1 MERKASARLGKRA
14 GEWWVPGGMSDHI
27 AYHRRRMRREQS
39 TWWQRI
45 HRMGAAALVV
55 GSVGFLVVRGGC
67 SPDVPFISQSHR
79 APWIAPPSAVS
90 AELQQWGREQVP
102 VARFSR
108 RLAELSSTRNGPAV
122 LQVRALGAYSVY
134 LNGVPI
140 AHADAD
146 GRDFRLFRNI
156 ELPAVSQDDELQID
170 VANRHGPPLLSLRI
184 APIISDPSWRVSWNG
199 NDLGNAVVASDTRIN
214 PLAYAVE
221 TPLEALVE
229 SRVAVIAIFV
239 AGVIA
244 FFGLVGASNVRVF
257 GVRWEVGVLSVAGVG
272 WLFLFIRKFL
282 QIPISVG
289 FDARHHLY
297 YIEFM
302 REHSAVPLATDG
314 WSVYHPPLFYAA
326 AGVSQWAGS
335 ALGSIGG
342 VDGATLGLKLIPFL
356 AGFGNV
362 WVAGALC
369 RKLGLSSS
377 AVVYGL
383 LFGAVLPMNIYSAA
397 YFSNETFHTFLA
409 GLAMLATVDLMLERG
424 ARISRVVWLATL
436 LGLCLVT
443 KFTAILV
450 TAVAGFFLFT
460 KWLAVDRMELQR
472 AVGRLLLLGAVA
484 FAFAGWF
491 YVRNW
496 IEYGDPLMAN
506 WGNMPGPKLAWWQQ
520 PGFHTLPYFT
530 SFGESLRHPYLS
542 AFHSFWDSVYSTLW
556 GDGGI
561 AGRVSP
567 LDRPDAWNYTFMSL
581 GYWVAVPA
589 TGLIAVGT
597 VRCAAFAFGDPDPRR
612 RAAFSF
618 LLTLIY
624 AVLFG
629 LLALALRLPYFAQGK
644 ASYGLVVA
652 APLAV
657 LFALG
662 TDWVDR
668 ACRGP
673 RLVALRALLFGWL
686 AVFAAAMFL
695 AFAG

>member
-1 MERKASARLGKRA
+1 MG
-14 GEWWVPGGMSDHI
+14 
-27 AYHRRRMRREQS
+27 REKS
-39 TWWQRI
+39 SRWQRVQ
-45 HRMGAAALVV
+45 RLGAAALVL
-55 GSVGFLVVRGGC
+55 GSIGFLIVRGGY
-67 SPDVPFISQSHR
+67 SPHVPFISQSEQ
-79 APWIAPPSAVS
+79 APWITAPAVVS
-90 AELQQWGREQVP
+90 AELHQWGTEEVP
-102 VARFSR
+102 VAQFSR
-108 RLAELSSTRNGPAV
+108 QLFDFPANDGPAV
-122 LQVRALGAYSVY
+122 LKLRAMGAYWVY
-134 LNGVPI
+134 FNGARI
-140 AHADAD
+140 AQADAD
-146 GRDFRLFRNI
+146 GHNFRQFRSI
-156 ELPAVSQDDELQID
+156 ELPAVSPADTLQID
-170 VANRHGPPLLSLRI
+170 VANRHGPPLLSLQM
-184 APIISDPSWRVSWNG
+184 APIVSDSSWHVSWDG

-214 PLAYAVE
+214 PLAYTVE
-221 TPLEALVE
+221 TPLEALIE
-229 SRVAVIAIFV
+229 GRVAVIAMFALGVVGFLGLRASKAPWSSARWQV
-239 AGVIA
+239 AVLLTA
-244 FFGLVGASNVRVF
+244 GL
-257 GVRWEVGVLSVAGVG
+257 G
-272 WLFLFIRKFL
+272 WIFLFVRKFL
-282 QIPISVG
+282 ELPTQVG

-297 YIEFM
+297 YIDFL
-302 REHSAVPLATDG
+302 REHHAVPLATDG

-326 AGVSQWAGS
+326 AGALQWLGS

-342 VDGATLGLKLIPFL
+342 VEGATLGLKLIPFL

-369 RKLGLSSS
+369 RRLGLTSS

-409 GLAMLATVDLMLERG
+409 GLAMLATVNLLVERDAPI
-424 ARISRVVWLATL
+424 ARVAWLAVL

-450 TAVAGFFLFT
+450 SAVAGFFLLV
-460 KWLAVDRMELQR
+460 KWLSVDRMGPRR
-472 AVGRLLLLGAVA
+472 AAGRLLLMGGVA
-484 FAFAGWF
+484 FACAGWF
-491 YVRNW
+491 YLRNW

-506 WGNMPGPKLAWWQQ
+506 WGNMPGPTLAWWQQ
-520 PGFHTLPYFT
+520 PGFHTLAYFT
-530 SFGESLRHPYLS
+530 SFGESLHHPYLS

-567 LDRPDAWNYTFMSL
+567 RDRHPLWNYTFMSL

-589 TGLIAVGT
+589 TLLIAVGAA
-597 VRCAAFAFGDPDPRR
+597 RAGAIAFADPDPGR

-629 LLALALRLPYFAQGK
+629 LLELALRLPYFAQGK
-644 ASYGLVVA
+644 ASYGLVVT

-662 TDWVDR
+662 ADWLDR

-673 RLVALRALLFGWL
+673 KLVALRALFFGWL
-686 AVFAAAMFL
+686 AVFTAALFL

>member
-1 MERKASARLGKRA
+1 
-14 GEWWVPGGMSDHI
+14 
-27 AYHRRRMRREQS
+27 MRREKSTRWQS
-39 TWWQRI
+39 IQ
-45 HRMGAAALVV
+45 RMGAAALMV
-55 GSVGFLVVRGGC
+55 GSVGFLVVRGAH
-67 SPDVPFISQSHR
+67 SPDVPFISQSDE
-79 APWIAPPSAVS
+79 APWIAPAVAVS
-90 AELQQWGREQVP
+90 AELHQWGREQVP

-108 RLAELSSTRNGPAV
+108 DVSELASTGNGPAV
-122 LQVRALGAYSVY
+122 LQVRALGTYAVY
-134 LNGVPI
+134 LNGNRIDPSS
-140 AHADAD
+140 AQADGD
-146 GRDFRLFRNI
+146 GRDFRVFRNI
-156 ELPAVSQDDELQID
+156 ELPAVSPGDELEID
-170 VANRHGPPLLSLRI
+170 VANRHGPPLLSLRV
-184 APIISDPSWRVSWNG
+184 APIVSDPSWRVSWAG

-214 PLAYAVE
+214 PLAYTVE

-229 SRVAVIAIFV
+229 GRVAVIALFLV
-239 AGVIA
+239 GVIG
-244 FFGLVGASNVRVF
+244 FGLTSTRSGRISGA
-257 GVRWEVGVLSVAGVG
+257 RWESGVLCAAGVG

-282 QIPISVG
+282 QIPVSVG

-297 YIEFM
+297 YIEFL
-302 REHSAVPLATDG
+302 REHSAVPMATDG
-314 WSVYHPPLFYAA
+314 WSVYHPPLFYVA
-326 AGVSQWAGS
+326 AGVLQWAGS
-335 ALGSIGG
+335 ALGSVGG

-369 RKLGLSSS
+369 RKLGLTSS

-409 GLAMLATVDLMLERG
+409 GLAMLVIVELLLERD
-424 ARISRVVWLATL
+424 ARISRVAWLGTL
-436 LGLCLVT
+436 LGLCLAT
-443 KFTAILV
+443 KFTAIVV

-472 AVGRLLLLGAVA
+472 AVGRLLVIGAAA
-484 FAFAGWF
+484 FAIAGWF
-491 YVRNW
+491 YIRNW
-496 IEYGDPLMAN
+496 IAYGDPLMAN
-506 WGNMPGPKLAWWQQ
+506 WGNMPGPTLAWWQQ

-542 AFHSFWDSVYSTLW
+542 AFHSFWDSIYSTLW

-567 LDRPDAWNYTFMSL
+567 QDRPDVWNYIFMSL
-581 GYWVAVPA
+581 GFWVAVPA
-589 TGLIAVGT
+589 TGLIAIGC
-597 VRCAAFAFGDPDPRR
+597 VRAAAFAFSDADPRR

-629 LLALALRLPYFAQGK
+629 LLELALRLPYFAQGK
-644 ASYGLVVA
+644 ASYGLVVT

-662 TDWVDR
+662 ADWLDR

-673 RLVALRALLFGWL
+673 QLVALRALFFGWL

>member
-1 MERKASARLGKRA
+1 
-14 GEWWVPGGMSDHI
+14 
-27 AYHRRRMRREQS
+27 MRRQNPS
-39 TWWQRI
+39 GWQFLQRI
-45 HRMGAAALVV
+45 GAAALLI
-55 GSVGFLVVRGGC
+55 GSIGYLVVRGAY
-67 SPDVPFISQSHR
+67 SPHVPFITQSDA
-79 APWIAPPSAVS
+79 APWIAPPAVVS
-90 AELQQWGREQVP
+90 AELHQWGREEVP

-108 RLAELSSTRNGPAV
+108 DVSELVRTGNDPLV
-122 LQVRALGAYSVY
+122 LKVRALGGYAVY
-134 LNGVPI
+134 WNGSPI
-140 AHADAD
+140 GSPTDERGD
-146 GRDFRLFRNI
+146 RNFRVFREI
-156 ELPAVSQDDELQID
+156 DLPAVSLGDELQID
-170 VANRHGPPLLSLRI
+170 VANRHGPPLLSVRVGSI
-184 APIISDPSWRVSWNG
+184 VSDANWNVSWAG
-199 NDLGNAVVASDTRIN
+199 TDLGNAVVASDTRIN
-214 PLAYAVE
+214 PLAYTVE
-221 TPLEALVE
+221 TPLDALIE
-229 SRVAVIAIFV
+229 GRVTVISLFGVGVIGFLVVTGLSPMRLQSIRWEGAVLCV
-239 AGVIA
+239 AG
-244 FFGLVGASNVRVF
+244 G
-257 GVRWEVGVLSVAGVG
+257 G
-272 WLFLFIRKFL
+272 WLFLFIRKFVE
-282 QIPISVG
+282 IPVTVG

-297 YIEFM
+297 YIEFL
-302 REHSAVPLATDG
+302 REHGAVPMATDG

-326 AGVSQWAGS
+326 SGILQSAGS
-335 ALGSIGG
+335 WLGTIGG
-342 VDGATLGLKLIPFL
+342 IDGATLGLKLIPFL

-369 RKLGLSSS
+369 RRLGLSSA
-377 AVVYGL
+377 AVVYAL

-409 GLAMLATVDLMLERG
+409 GVAMLMIVDLLLERE
-424 ARISRVVWLATL
+424 ARLPRVASLAAL

-460 KWLAVDRMELQR
+460 KWLAVDRMELSR
-472 AVGRLLLLGAVA
+472 AVGRLLLIGAVA

-520 PGFHTLPYFT
+520 PGFHTLSYFT

-561 AGRVSP
+561 GGRVSP
-567 LDRPDAWNYTFMSL
+567 QDRPDVWNYVFMSL

-589 TGLIAVGT
+589 TGLIAIGA
-597 VRCAAFAFGDPDPRR
+597 VRAGGFAFRDPDPRR

-657 LFALG
+657 LFAMG
-662 TDWVDR
+662 ADWLDR
-668 ACRGP
+668 TWTRP
-673 RLVALRALLFGWL
+673 QLVALRALFFGWL
-686 AVFAAAMFL
+686 AVFVASMFL